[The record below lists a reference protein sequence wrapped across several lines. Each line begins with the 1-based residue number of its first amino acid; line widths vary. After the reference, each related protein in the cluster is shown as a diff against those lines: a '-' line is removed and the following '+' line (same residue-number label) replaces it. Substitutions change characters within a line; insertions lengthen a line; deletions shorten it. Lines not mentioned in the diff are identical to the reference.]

1 MFDGIRNA
9 FDSIADDVIQRIDGV
24 SERLDP
30 TRQQRQQGTQT
41 AGQTRAGPGQQPPPQ
56 QPQKAPPASMKA
68 IKKLP
73 TIRVA
78 PEDLI
83 DPNNRECC
91 ICLEENK
98 LDDLV
103 TRLPCAHIFHTHC
116 IIDWLANHSCTCPVC
131 RYELPTDYPQYEV
144 GRIERMKMRKPRY
157 AMHELRRMTPSNLKE
172 LSRKPIP
179 GALEKKELIQLLI
192 DNDWIDI
199 IPAPEPVQYQLQVL
213 KNMKIGELKRTMAE
227 AGVFFR
233 KEDVLMK
240 SDMITV
246 FENSGRLVLIQSDS
260 DEMTTNPSENDET
273 ILHDE
278 VKMTDTE
285 QVTPAETPSILPSE
299 NDDEVMVETVN
310 DESENIDGFDSNV
323 ARDEDIV
330 EMFPRRN
337 VEEAS
342 AMPNVPNLTHT
353 EPHSQ
358 QDDAPENDISSQ
370 EPTEINSIQNDLAV
384 ESDIQ
389 SDDQGASQME
399 VEEDVAL
406 SDIIDLT
413 RSDTDLRSTFDHY
426 TINHLQTLGRDLQ
439 IDLTRCLM
447 RREMVDLF
455 VNAGITGN
463 PDPLALSPLMFSTWS
478 VSQLRVVA
486 SEIKVSL
493 SECSNKDEMVQR
505 ILHAGNIERPYL
517 RDYLR
522 SLSPLT
528 TKSLPDLRA
537 IARELQINIRDCLE
551 KDEIIQRLIARG
563 QRVEVN

>member
-1 MFDGIRNA
+1 MFGGIRNA
-9 FDSIADDVIQRIDGV
+9 FDGIADDFMQRIDDV
-24 SERLDP
+24 SERFDP
-30 TRQQRQQGTQT
+30 TRQAQT
-41 AGQTRAGPGQQPPPQ
+41 VGQTRQRPGQPPPPPQ
-56 QPQKAPPASMKA
+56 EPQKARPASMKA

-98 LDDLV
+98 LGDLV
-103 TRLPCAHIFHTHC
+103 TRLPCAHIYHTHC
-116 IIDWLANHSCTCPVC
+116 IVDWLANHSCTCPVC

-157 AMHELRRMTPSNLKE
+157 AMHELKRMTPSNLKE
-172 LSRKPIP
+172 LSRKPLP
-179 GALEKKELIQLLI
+179 GVLEKKELIQFLI

-199 IPAPEPVQYQLQVL
+199 IPAPEPVQYELQVL

-246 FENSGRLVLIQSDS
+246 FENSGRLVLIKSES
-260 DEMTTNPSENDET
+260 DEITTNSSQIDET
-273 ILHDE
+273 KVPDA
-278 VKMTDTE
+278 MTADTE
-285 QVTPAETPSILPSE
+285 QVSTMESPSSLDSE
-299 NDDEVMVETVN
+299 KNDEVMVETVS
-310 DESENIDGFDSNV
+310 DEAENVDVCNTNV
-323 ARDEDIV
+323 AMDEEIV

-337 VEEAS
+337 VDEVS
-342 AMPNVPNLTHT
+342 TTPNAHHSTHT
-353 EPHSQ
+353 EVQPERSIEPQ
-358 QDDAPENDISSQ
+358 NAPEQVVLNEENP
-370 EPTEINSIQNDLAV
+370 EPDETRNNSAV
-384 ESDIQ
+384 ESEIQ
-389 SDDQGASQME
+389 SIEQETSEME
-399 VEEDVAL
+399 VEDVAL

-426 TINHLQTLGRDLQ
+426 AIKDLQRLGRDLQ
-439 IDLTRCLM
+439 IDLSRCIM

-455 VNAGITGN
+455 VNAGITGS
-463 PDPLALSPLMFSTWS
+463 PDPAVISPLMFSTWS
-478 VSQLRVVA
+478 VSQLRVFA
-486 SEIKVSL
+486 SEMKVSL
-493 SECSNKDEMVQR
+493 LECSNKDEMVQR
-505 ILHAGNIERPYL
+505 ILHAANVERLNL
-517 RDYLR
+517 REYLR

-537 IARELQINIRDCLE
+537 IAREFQVNIGDCLE
-551 KDEIIQRLIARG
+551 KDEIIQRLIAKVL
-563 QRVEVN
+563 RVDVN

>member
-1 MFDGIRNA
+1 MFDSIRNA
-9 FDSIADDVIQRIDGV
+9 FDGIAEDVVQRLDNV
-24 SERLDP
+24 SERFDP
-30 TRQQRQQGTQT
+30 NRRSQQ
-41 AGQTRAGPGQQPPPQ
+41 AGQTPPVQQPPQ
-56 QPQKAPPASMKA
+56 QSQKPPPASMKA

-91 ICLEENK
+91 ICLEENN

-144 GRIERMKMRKPRY
+144 GRIERMKLRKPRF
-157 AMHELRRMTPSNLKE
+157 AMHELKRMTASDLKE
-172 LSRKPIP
+172 LSRKPLP
-179 GALEKKELIQLLI
+179 GALEKKELIQSLI

-199 IPAPEPVQYQLQVL
+199 IPAPEPVQYELEVL
-213 KNMKIGELKRTMAE
+213 KTMKISELKRTMAE

-246 FENSGRLVLIQSDS
+246 FENSGRLVLLKSDS
-260 DEMTTNPSENDET
+260 DESTDQQDNYETMVHTT
-273 ILHDE
+273 
-278 VKMTDTE
+278 TDSE
-285 QVTPAETPSILPSE
+285 QVNHAESPSNLDSE
-299 NDDEVMVETVN
+299 ADDEVMVETVI
-310 DESENIDGFDSNV
+310 DESENIDEIDTTV
-323 ARDEDIV
+323 AMDEEIV
-330 EMFPRRN
+330 EMFPRR
-337 VEEAS
+337 
-342 AMPNVPNLTHT
+342 T
-353 EPHSQ
+353 EDQ
-358 QDDAPENDISSQ
+358 TDATSNDIQ
-370 EPTEINSIQNDLAV
+370 NSIRTETQTEQPAGAENGESTEELPASDDSQNDSTARL
-384 ESDIQ
+384 DIQ
-389 SDDQGASQME
+389 SDGQESPREMDI
-399 VEEDVAL
+399 EDVPL

-413 RSDTDLRSTFDHY
+413 NAVTDPRSTFDHY

-439 IDLTRCLM
+439 IDLSHCLM

-463 PDPLALSPLMFSTWS
+463 PDPLALSPIMFSTWS

-486 SEIKVSL
+486 AEMKVSL
-493 SECSNKDEMVQR
+493 SECSSKDEMVQR

-528 TKSLPDLRA
+528 TKSLADLRA

-563 QRVEVN
+563 RRVEVH